1 MLITLVHYNIILDP
15 HNNDHIF
22 IILEFKRYK
31 IYVKILLLCLLFVLC
46 VILIKWCII
55 TFI

>member
-1 MLITLVHYNIILDP
+1 MNIFVVTIQ
-15 HNNDHIF
+15 H
-22 IILEFKRYK
+22 ILEFKRYK
-31 IYVKILLLCLLFVLC
+31 IYIKILLLCLLFILC